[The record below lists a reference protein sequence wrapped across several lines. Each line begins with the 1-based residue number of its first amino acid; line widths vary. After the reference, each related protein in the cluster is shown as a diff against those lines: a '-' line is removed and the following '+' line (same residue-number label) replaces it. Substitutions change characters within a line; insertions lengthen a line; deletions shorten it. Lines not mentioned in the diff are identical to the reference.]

1 MREILCSESEYGA
14 DVEDY
19 ELPGLKVSGGF
30 RVGVNSWGV
39 CRV

>member
-30 RVGVNSWGV
+30 RSWGEFLGSV
-39 CRV
+39 